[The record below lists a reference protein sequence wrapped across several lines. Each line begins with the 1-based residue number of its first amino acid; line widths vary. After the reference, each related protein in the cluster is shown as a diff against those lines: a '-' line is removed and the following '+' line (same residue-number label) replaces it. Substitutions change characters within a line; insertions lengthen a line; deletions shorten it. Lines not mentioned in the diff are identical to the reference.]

1 MSGKKDGTVTE
12 DQMLLAFNKIRLQN
26 VDLAEARDFYQTVR
40 SRAKGA
46 TDDVEID
53 DLIDFMNG
61 QI

>member
-1 MSGKKDGTVTE
+1 
-12 DQMLLAFNKIRLQN
+12 MLLAFNKIRLQN

>member
-1 MSGKKDGTVTE
+1 
-12 DQMLLAFNKIRLQN
+12 MLLAFNKIRLQN

-40 SRAKGA
+40 SKGRGA
-46 TDDVEID
+46 CDEVEID

>member
-26 VDLAEARDFYQTVR
+26 VDLADARDFYQTVR
-40 SRAKGA
+40 SKGRGSC
-46 TDDVEID
+46 DEVEID
-53 DLIDFMNG
+53 DLIDFMSG